1 MIFFHLTASD
11 NEQQLGTR
19 TIMTGAEVGVGTTY
33 EVSTLCWALCQL
45 SRTVTHS
52 VSPQLIQMTK
62 LRPREAPPTDGASS
76 QLVSRK
82 MAAQEKQGSS
92 VRACLVPSWTGA
104 GHDCSGC

>member
-62 LRPREAPPTDGASS
+62 LRPREAPPLTEPAASLSPGRWQLRRSRGA
-76 QLVSRK
+76 L
-82 MAAQEKQGSS
+82 
-92 VRACLVPSWTGA
+92 
-104 GHDCSGC
+104 